1 MTMKKIFFVL
11 LVLCSGQSGYCQT
24 AADVDALNRN
34 IDRAVIS
41 KDMKLLQ
48 DAYSQDFVFTHGTG
62 HIDSKDSWLKNV
74 ESAKTKFIS
83 RDHDST
89 QVELHN
95 DVAIV
100 TGKLTIAR
108 QGDPN
113 VVRYAIRYVRVYAW
127 RNKRWQMLSH
137 RTVKQWDL

>member
-1 MTMKKIFFVL
+1 MRTIFFLIAL
-11 LVLCSGQSGYCQT
+11 LRFMPSANAQT
-24 AADVDALNRN
+24 SAADVDALNRS
-34 IDRAVIS
+34 IDRAVIG

-48 DAYSQDFVFTHGTG
+48 DVYSPDFVFTHGTG
-62 HIDSKDSWLKNV
+62 HVDSKESWLKNV
-74 ESAKTKFIS
+74 QSAKTNFLS

-100 TGKLTIAR
+100 TGKLSIAR
-108 QGDPN
+108 QGDAN
-113 VVRYAIRYVRVYAW
+113 IVRYAIRYVRVYAW

-137 RTVKQWDL
+137 RTTKQWDL